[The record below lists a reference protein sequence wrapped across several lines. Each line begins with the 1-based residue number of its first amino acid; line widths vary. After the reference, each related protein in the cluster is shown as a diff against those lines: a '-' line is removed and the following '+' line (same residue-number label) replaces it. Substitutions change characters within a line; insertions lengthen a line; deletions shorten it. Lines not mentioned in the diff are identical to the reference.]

1 MPARALDLAL
11 AASAASWAVLGL
23 VHGGASPSGVT
34 VALLNAGA
42 ALAFATRHA
51 ARARGVR
58 RSVDTALCLCGAAL
72 GGVVLRLAP
81 PGGTWPLA
89 CSVAFALA
97 GAVALAG
104 LASLGRSFAVLPAL
118 RGGVVRRG
126 AYRLVRH
133 PVYAGELAMVLA
145 AATAA
150 ATPAA
155 WAVALAAFC
164 LALWRIRVE
173 EGLLG
178 GTREYKEYALEVRW
192 RLCPGLY

>member
-23 VHGGASPSGVT
+23 VDGASPSGVT
-34 VALLNAGA
+34 VALLNACA

-51 ARARGVR
+51 ARARGVLW
-58 RSVDTALCLCGAAL
+58 SADTALCLCGAAL
-72 GGVVLRLAP
+72 GGVVLGLAP
-81 PGGTWPLA
+81 PGGAWPLA
-89 CSVAFALA
+89 CSVAFALG
-97 GAVALAG
+97 GAVAVAG

-118 RGGVVRRG
+118 RGRVVRRG

-145 AATAA
+145 AASAA
-150 ATPAA
+150 GTPAA
-155 WAVALAAFC
+155 WAVALVASG
-164 LALWRIRVE
+164 LALWRIRLE
-173 EGLLG
+173 EHLLG